1 MAYQIPNPNQTNT
14 APFTPGGNNPS
25 TAVSFEFPIS
35 APAVF
40 NPIYANTKAVRSNII
55 NWFLTNRGERPLNPN
70 FGANL
75 RQYLFE
81 AINSNTFE
89 TLEMK
94 IKDDLRTYFPMVTL
108 QDLQVLGSEE
118 YNRIKISITYFVSNF
133 NTSDTVELTFN

>member
-14 APFTPGGNNPS
+14 APFTPGGNQPS
-25 TAVSFEFPIS
+25 VATSFSFPFS
-35 APAVF
+35 GAAVF
-40 NPIYANTKAVRSNII
+40 NPVFSNQDAVKAQIL
-55 NWFLTNRGERPLNPN
+55 NWFLTNKGERPLNPN
-70 FGANL
+70 FGADL

-94 IKDDLRTYFPMVTL
+94 IKDDFRTYFPMATL

-133 NTSDTVELTFN
+133 NTSDTIELTFQ

>member
-25 TAVSFEFPIS
+25 TAVSFDFPMS

-40 NPIYANTKAVRSNII
+40 NPVYANTKAVRSNII

-81 AINSNTFE
+81 AIDTSSFE
-89 TLEMK
+89 TL
-94 IKDDLRTYFPMVTL
+94 
-108 QDLQVLGSEE
+108 
-118 YNRIKISITYFVSNF
+118 
-133 NTSDTVELTFN
+133 

>member
-14 APFTPGGNNPS
+14 APFTPGGNQPS
-25 TAVSFEFPIS
+25 VATSFGFPFS
-35 APAVF
+35 GAAVF
-40 NPIYANTKAVRSNII
+40 NSVYTYQAAVRAEIL

-75 RQYLFE
+75 RQYIFE

-94 IKDDLRTYFPMVTL
+94 IKDDLKTYFPMVTL

-118 YNRIKISITYFVSNF
+118 YNKIKITITYFVSDINI
-133 NTSDTVELTFN
+133 TDEVELIFN